1 MELAYLN
8 KLKAQTVAL
17 GGEKENVF
25 HDYDMFL
32 GDEKGNGDGSNVDIV
47 ESEKKGICDKH
58 LRKLQ
63 TIYSVAVE
71 ALPCSFGL
79 RKRL

>member
-17 GGEKENVF
+17 GGENENVF

-32 GDEKGNGDGSNVDIV
+32 GDEKGNGVGQMSILWNQRR
-47 ESEKKGICDKH
+47 KGICDKH

>member
-47 ESEKKGICDKH
+47 ESEKKGN
-58 LRKLQ
+58 L
-63 TIYSVAVE
+63 
-71 ALPCSFGL
+71 
-79 RKRL
+79 

>member
-8 KLKAQTVAL
+8 RLKAQTVVL

-32 GDEKGNGDGSNVDIV
+32 GDEKGDGAGSNVDIV
-47 ESEKKGICDKH
+47 ESEKKGN
-58 LRKLQ
+58 L
-63 TIYSVAVE
+63 
-71 ALPCSFGL
+71 
-79 RKRL
+79 